1 MKQKLILIMLLCGF
15 LVIGTSCKD
24 DKTYAELL
32 QDEQDSIDK
41 YLKGYRVADIP
52 ANLDDL
58 ETTNGD
64 RESADAPYYRLE
76 DGVYMQ
82 IISKGNGTP
91 IQKGDKVY
99 FRFLRQNLNTL
110 ASTGSADAVG
120 NFYYENIDDYY
131 FNYNTVTTSSS
142 TTYGLGIEYPLQYV
156 GNKAVVKV
164 IVPSKMGFTESIS
177 SVIPYLYLIEY
188 SLSEQ

>member
-32 QDEQDSIDK
+32 QEEQDSIDK

-91 IQKGDKVY
+91 IQKGDKV
-99 FRFLRQNLNTL
+99 

>member
-1 MKQKLILIMLLCGF
+1 M
-15 LVIGTSCKD
+15 
-24 DKTYAELL
+24 
-32 QDEQDSIDK
+32 
-41 YLKGYRVADIP
+41 ADIP

-99 FRFLRQNLNTL
+99 FRFLFSKNSL
-110 ASTGSADAVG
+110 
-120 NFYYENIDDYY
+120 
-131 FNYNTVTTSSS
+131 VTIYT
-142 TTYGLGIEYPLQYV
+142 
-156 GNKAVVKV
+156 
-164 IVPSKMGFTESIS
+164 
-177 SVIPYLYLIEY
+177 
-188 SLSEQ
+188 

>member
-1 MKQKLILIMLLCGF
+1 MKQKLILIMLLFGF
-15 LVIGTSCKD
+15 LFIGTSCKD

-32 QDEQDSIDK
+32 QEEQDSIDK

-64 RESADAPYYRLE
+64 RESSDAPYYRLG

-82 IISKGNGTP
+82 LISKRNGTSTH
-91 IQKGDKVY
+91 KGDKVY

-110 ASTGSADAVG
+110 ASTGRGSAVG
-120 NFYYENIDDYY
+120 NSSYENIDD
-131 FNYNTVTTSSS
+131 
-142 TTYGLGIEYPLQYV
+142 
-156 GNKAVVKV
+156 
-164 IVPSKMGFTESIS
+164 
-177 SVIPYLYLIEY
+177 
-188 SLSEQ
+188 

>member
-1 MKQKLILIMLLCGF
+1 MKQKFILIMLLCGF
-15 LVIGTSCKD
+15 LFIGTSCKD

-32 QDEQDSIDK
+32 QEEQDSIDK

-64 RESADAPYYRLE
+64 RESSDAPYYRLE

-82 IISKGNGTP
+82 IISKGNGTS

>member
-32 QDEQDSIDK
+32 QEEQDSIDK

-91 IQKGDKVY
+91 IQKGDKSLFPFFTAKFKY
-99 FRFLRQNLNTL
+99 SCFYGK
-110 ASTGSADAVG
+110 SDAVR
-120 NFYYENIDDYY
+120 
-131 FNYNTVTTSSS
+131 
-142 TTYGLGIEYPLQYV
+142 
-156 GNKAVVKV
+156 
-164 IVPSKMGFTESIS
+164 
-177 SVIPYLYLIEY
+177 
-188 SLSEQ
+188 